1 MVEFSLN
8 EKSRII
14 FTDDLYL
21 ANVRTIYELIIKESK
36 SYMITIIGHNPGLSD
51 ILSFFTGK
59 YDIPDLKTS
68 SVAQIIF
75 NDTKNMQ
82 IQNIND
88 MTEQA
93 IWEYNKGSKINDDD
107 IKIAFDKKNNSLI
120 QIEEI
125 FKKFDFIIK
134 SPPASHFIKEA
145 VKLKS
150 GSKEPGR
157 NIVAKISKKQLK
169 EIAEKKMADLNAH
182 DVDEAA
188 KIIAGSARSMGIEVK

>member
-1 MVEFSLN
+1 MRFLNIIRHAEAENDYSKNDFERELAERGQEDSKFLDSFLFRYSFKKHKILCSTSIRTLQTYQNLKFSLN

-75 NDTKNMQ
+75 NDTK
-82 IQNIND
+82 
-88 MTEQA
+88 
-93 IWEYNKGSKINDDD
+93 KINEGDGTLKFL
-107 IKIAFDKKNNSLI
+107 IQSKNNEIISL
-120 QIEEI
+120 
-125 FKKFDFIIK
+125 
-134 SPPASHFIKEA
+134 S
-145 VKLKS
+145 
-150 GSKEPGR
+150 
-157 NIVAKISKKQLK
+157 
-169 EIAEKKMADLNAH
+169 
-182 DVDEAA
+182 
-188 KIIAGSARSMGIEVK
+188 

>member
-1 MVEFSLN
+1 MRFLNIIRHAKAENDYSKNDFERVLAERGQEDSMFLDSFLFRYSFKKHNILCSTSIRTLQTYQNLKFSLN

-75 NDTKNMQ
+75 NDTK
-82 IQNIND
+82 
-88 MTEQA
+88 
-93 IWEYNKGSKINDDD
+93 KINEGDGTLKFL
-107 IKIAFDKKNNSLI
+107 IQSKNNEIISL
-120 QIEEI
+120 
-125 FKKFDFIIK
+125 
-134 SPPASHFIKEA
+134 S
-145 VKLKS
+145 
-150 GSKEPGR
+150 
-157 NIVAKISKKQLK
+157 
-169 EIAEKKMADLNAH
+169 
-182 DVDEAA
+182 
-188 KIIAGSARSMGIEVK
+188 